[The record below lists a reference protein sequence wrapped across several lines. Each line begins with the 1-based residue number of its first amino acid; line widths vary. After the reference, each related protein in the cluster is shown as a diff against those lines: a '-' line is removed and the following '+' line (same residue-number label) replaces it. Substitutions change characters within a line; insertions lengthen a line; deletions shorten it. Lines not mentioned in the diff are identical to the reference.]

1 MAVRD
6 EDEIL
11 DAEFEKVVDVSSGA
25 GAGNNGIPNG
35 GAVGDMFDVEDLG
48 SETLKD
54 FDFSQL
60 EQEKNGD
67 RERPTIPKELL
78 DLMEADVEGM
88 GSENLKDIDLSQL
101 GQENSN
107 RERPTIP
114 KELLEAMEV
123 DSEEVSDSVSTGKK
137 EQEEDDYLESPK
149 TLMDWSLDSG
159 DPRWKETRIPW
170 CRGMEYIDG
179 KLAFLTEI
187 DGETYGIGMP
197 FDHAVAI
204 IQQTPKEEGKTL
216 DDSADT
222 IIRYIDPDRYEEE
235 EDSQELM
242 ELMAKQVQENLGED
256 LILRKTPKVL
266 TISGDLAQYTD
277 NWEMN
282 LMDEPVP
289 VDDLM
294 DGMETFVKSALREE
308 KKKGDPVD
316 EFDIAEDKEM
326 AEFYAF
332 MRSELGDE
340 EFEKTLT
347 EEMSDEDKEFAKFF
361 DFELDETDFG
371 ETLED
376 ETKKVKKE
384 ALSFHPDSDG
394 VALKLIAL
402 EFGDR
407 SQSFQLVKLLQPFPL
422 VGKKIEESAEN
433 GVRFELLTQQEEEIL
448 IPKLQ
453 ATCQEDL
460 QNAGLSFEKDFQPPA
475 KSS

>member
-1 MAVRD
+1 MV
-6 EDEIL
+6 
-11 DAEFEKVVDVSSGA
+11 K
-25 GAGNNGIPNG
+25 P
-35 GAVGDMFDVEDLG
+35 M
-48 SETLKD
+48 
-54 FDFSQL
+54 
-60 EQEKNGD
+60 
-67 RERPTIPKELL
+67 ELACL
-78 DLMEADVEGM
+78 LIMPWP
-88 GSENLKDIDLSQL
+88 L
-101 GQENSN
+101 SN
-107 RERPTIP
+107 RHQRRRAKLSMIVRIRSFGILIPTGT
-114 KELLEAMEV
+114 KR
-123 DSEEVSDSVSTGKK
+123 K
-137 EQEEDDYLESPK
+137 
-149 TLMDWSLDSG
+149 
-159 DPRWKETRIPW
+159 RILKNSWNSWP
-170 CRGMEYIDG
+170 M
-179 KLAFLTEI
+179 
-187 DGETYGIGMP
+187 
-197 FDHAVAI
+197 
-204 IQQTPKEEGKTL
+204 
-216 DDSADT
+216 
-222 IIRYIDPDRYEEE
+222 
-235 EDSQELM
+235 
-242 ELMAKQVQENLGED
+242 
-256 LILRKTPKVL
+256 
-266 TISGDLAQYTD
+266 
-277 NWEMN
+277 
-282 LMDEPVP
+282 P